1 VSPHTLIG
9 SLNCLTNDITFSII
23 QTMSGADKLIARMRN
38 NPRDWQID
46 TLVSIADKHGIEVRS
61 YGGSHFVFSHPQV
74 SFHPSVPARRPIKPV
89 YVRQFLDLI
98 DAVKELE
105 K

>member
-1 VSPHTLIG
+1 MSSHTLIG
-9 SLNCLTNDITFSII
+9 SLNYLTNDTTFSII

-38 NPRDWQID
+38 NPHDWQID

-61 YGGSHFVFSHPQV
+61 HGGSHFVFSHPL
-74 SFHPSVPARRPIKPV
+74 

>member
-1 VSPHTLIG
+1 M
-9 SLNCLTNDITFSII
+9 TNDITFSII
-23 QTMSGADKLIARMRN
+23 QTMSGAEKLIARMRN

-61 YGGSHFVFSHPQV
+61 HGGSHFIFSHPQV
-74 SFHPSVPARRPIKPV
+74 SFHPSVPAHRPIKPV
-89 YVRQFLDLI
+89 YVRQFIDLI